1 MQLID
6 FLSLSSLAL
15 VYFNKDR
22 NFLFG
27 NLKQNVPLSPPTLLA
42 LSADGYNLI
51 SASPAGLMWEK
62 QYLRKLIFNLF
73 SVVFGFIYLLPLF
86 FWSREGRGWEWCGKR
101 ERESARAH
109 SHFLGHFFSSLQSD
123 GQKSQYNSTNRLLW
137 RLESIPSLQVFCVI
151 LILPQWLISCS
162 MPMILGL

>member
-6 FLSLSSLAL
+6 FLSLFSLAL

-27 NLKQNVPLSPPTLLA
+27 NLKQNVPMSPPTLLA
-42 LSADGYNLI
+42 LNADGYFSGYNLI

-62 QYLRKLIFNLF
+62 QYLGKLIFNLF

-86 FWSREGRGWEWCGKR
+86 F
-101 ERESARAH
+101 
-109 SHFLGHFFSSLQSD
+109 
-123 GQKSQYNSTNRLLW
+123 
-137 RLESIPSLQVFCVI
+137 
-151 LILPQWLISCS
+151 
-162 MPMILGL
+162 